1 VASDAAAARTRS
13 RAAHPGARLDPP
25 AASPYARAVSA
36 PRAFFDRLAAACRE
50 RDSLLCVGI
59 DPPLASV
66 ADASLAPWAR
76 GIVDAAAEAACCVK
90 PNYGFFEARGIAGLE
105 ALAGTIAHAKA
116 RGLPV
121 ILDAK
126 RGDISSSAAAYAK
139 AAFERWG
146 ADAVTVNP
154 LLGADGVEPFTAY
167 ADRGVFLLC
176 RTSNPGARDLQELPC
191 GGRPLYERI
200 AALAVSWN
208 RSGTVGLVVGAPWPQ
223 ELARIRRIAAE
234 PWILLPRVG
243 AQGGDLE
250 ASLSAGLR
258 DDGLGVVVNV
268 SRAVAQA
275 DDPRRA
281 AREFRDRINDA
292 RRRPR
297 SAAST
302 APAAAGSGAVDA
314 SLVDEIALGLH
325 ALGAVRFG
333 EFTLK
338 SGQKSPVYLDLR
350 LLVSDPALMRTV
362 ARAMAGLVRGLS
374 CDRIAAIPYGGL
386 PIGQAVALETGLPL
400 VYPRR
405 EVKEYGTRKAIEG
418 AYEPGETA
426 GVLDDLV
433 TTGGS
438 KLEAVAPLL
447 EAGLA
452 IKDVVVLVDRGQGGA
467 KELAAHGLRLHAVL
481 TLGALLDAL
490 ARRGAIETSTAAAVR
505 SSLGIA

>member
-1 VASDAAAARTRS
+1 M
-13 RAAHPGARLDPP
+13 
-25 AASPYARAVSA
+25 SA
-36 PRAFFDRLAAACRE
+36 PRAFFDRLAAACRD
-50 RDSLLCVGI
+50 RGSLLCVGI
-59 DPPLASV
+59 DPPLDAV
-66 ADASLAPWAR
+66 AEASLAAWAR
-76 GIVDAAAEAACCVK
+76 GIVDAASDAACCVK

-105 ALAGTIAHAKA
+105 ALAEIIAHAKA
-116 RGLPV
+116 RGLSV

-126 RGDISSSAAAYAK
+126 RGDIASSAAAYAK

-191 GGRPLYERI
+191 GGRPLYEHI
-200 AALAVSWN
+200 AGLAASWN
-208 RSGTVGLVVGAPWPQ
+208 RSRNVGLVVGATGPQ
-223 ELARIRRIAAE
+223 QLARVRRIAAE
-234 PWILLPRVG
+234 PWILLPGVG

-250 ASLSAGLR
+250 SSLAAGLR
-258 DDGLGVVVNV
+258 NDGLGVVVNV
-268 SRAVAQA
+268 SRAIAQA
-275 DDPRRA
+275 ADPRQA
-281 AREFRDRINDA
+281 AREYRDRINEA
-292 RRRPR
+292 RRAPR
-297 SAAST
+297 HGPPSASASAADE
-302 APAAAGSGAVDA
+302 SGPDA
-314 SLVDEIALGLH
+314 SLVDAIALGLH

-338 SGQKSPVYLDLR
+338 SGQKSPIYLDLR

-362 ARAMAGLVRGLS
+362 ARAMAGLVRGLA

-400 VYPRR
+400 IYPRR
-405 EVKEYGTRKAIEG
+405 EVKEYGTRRAVEG

-426 GVLDDLV
+426 VVLDDLV

-438 KLEAVAPLL
+438 KLEAIAPLL
-447 EAGLA
+447 EAGL
-452 IKDVVVLVDRGQGGA
+452 KVGDVVVLVDRGQGGA
-467 KELAAHGLRLHAVL
+467 KELAARGLRLHAVL
-481 TLGALLDAL
+481 TLGTLLDAL
-490 ARRGAIETSTAAAVR
+490 VRRGAIGSSAAAAVR

>member
-1 VASDAAAARTRS
+1 M
-13 RAAHPGARLDPP
+13 
-25 AASPYARAVSA
+25 SA

-59 DPPLASV
+59 DPPVDAV
-66 ADASLAPWAR
+66 ADASLAAWSR
-76 GIVDAAAEAACCVK
+76 GIIDAASDAACCVK

-105 ALAGTIAHAKA
+105 ALAEIIAHAKA
-116 RGLPV
+116 RGLSV

-126 RGDISSSAAAYAK
+126 RGDIASSAAAYAR

-167 ADRGVFLLC
+167 ADRGAFLLC

-191 GGRPLYERI
+191 GGRPLYEHI
-200 AALAVSWN
+200 AGLAVSWN
-208 RSGTVGLVVGAPWPQ
+208 RSGNIGLVVGATGPQ
-223 ELARIRRIAAE
+223 QLARVRRIAAE
-234 PWILLPRVG
+234 PWILLPGVG

-250 ASLSAGLR
+250 SSLAAGLR
-258 DDGLGVVVNV
+258 NDGLGVVVNV
-268 SRAVAQA
+268 SRAIAQA
-275 DDPRRA
+275 ADPRRA
-281 AREFRDRINDA
+281 AREYRDRINEA
-292 RRRPR
+292 RRAPR
-297 SAAST
+297 HAPPS
-302 APAAAGSGAVDA
+302 APAAPAAGSGAIDA
-314 SLVDEIALGLH
+314 SLVEAIALGLH

-338 SGQKSPVYLDLR
+338 SGQQSPIYLDLR

-362 ARAMAGLVRGLS
+362 ARAMADLVRGLA

-405 EVKEYGTRKAIEG
+405 EVKEYGTRRAIEG

-426 GVLDDLV
+426 VVLDDLV

-438 KLEAVAPLL
+438 KLEAIAPLL
-447 EAGLA
+447 EAGL
-452 IKDVVVLVDRGQGGA
+452 KVDDVVVLVDRGQGGA
-467 KELAAHGLRLHAVL
+467 EELARHGLRLHAVL
-481 TLGALLDAL
+481 TLGTLLDAL
-490 ARRGAIETSTAAAVR
+490 VRRGAVGSSAAAAVR